1 MARKTQY
8 DEEFK
13 KNTVEL
19 LVKSRKSMTQ
29 ISKDL
34 GVSVNTLI
42 NWKKRYLTDD
52 GPFQNE
58 LRAENERL
66 RKELMEV
73 KEEREILKKSVAIFL
88 KPRKCVPTHY

>member
-1 MARKTQY
+1 MAGKPQY

-13 KNTVEL
+13 KNTIEL
-19 LVKSRKSMTQ
+19 PIKSRKSMTE

-34 GVSVNTLI
+34 GVSLNTLI
-42 NWKKRYLTDD
+42 NWKKKYLTDD
-52 GPFQNE
+52 GPFQDE

-73 KEEREILKKSVAIFL
+73 KEER
-88 KPRKCVPTHY
+88 